1 MPAEAREVWGSSFMC
16 VIELRSD
23 SKLSKLSKSPMSH
36 WENIQGEGIKLW
48 RYWIVPIPP
57 APQCADPP
65 TGDVLILGSAS
76 HGRSTGGGGG
86 GGNP

>member
-48 RYWIVPIPP
+48 RYWIVPIPHHKP
-57 APQCADPP
+57 ERRMKIQIEGIFSRARD
-65 TGDVLILGSAS
+65 GV
-76 HGRSTGGGGG
+76 
-86 GGNP
+86 